1 MGGIGYLERSI
12 WVKNF
17 MIHFT
22 QSNFAAGNLIL
33 GGKKTTT
40 DLQKPQQ
47 GIGGSEYSSN
57 V

>member
-1 MGGIGYLERSI
+1 MESVGYLERGI
-12 WVKNF
+12 WVKNY

-22 QSNFAAGNLIL
+22 RSNFAAGNLIL
-33 GGKKTTT
+33 VGKKTAT